1 VATMSDV
8 DLARRWGKKFL
19 ALHRTERTMEYQQ
32 RNTGFPGRNA
42 AFPGLPDG
50 GTQRQSSEQPMA
62 APETGS
68 RQFSWSDVVPPRLE
82 EVAMRENGFVMA
94 LWGGMGIVIGAVLPF
109 IYNVQV
115 DGATAPSGS
124 VINAGDR
131 FISLLFGLLLV
142 GLAVSTRYQPAL
154 RRPIAISSLV
164 LSLLG
169 FAGYSLFTLAGLAD
183 ITEQT
188 GLQVSWDPS
197 IGAVDSIAA
206 CLACAIAAIVM
217 LRTPPSET
225 R

>member
-1 VATMSDV
+1 MSGF
-8 DLARRWGKKFL
+8 DLARLWGKKFL

-32 RNTGFPGRNA
+32 RNAGFPGRNA

-50 GTQRQSSEQPMA
+50 GTQRQSSEQPTA

-68 RQFSWSDVVPPRLE
+68 RQFSWPDVVPPRLE

-94 LWGGMGIVIGAVLPF
+94 LWGGIGIVIGAVLPF
-109 IYNVQV
+109 ICNVQV
-115 DGATAPSGS
+115 DGASAPSGFA
-124 VINAGDR
+124 INAGAR
-131 FISLLFGLLLV
+131 FISLFFGLLLA
-142 GLAVSTRYQPAL
+142 GLAVSTRYRPAL

-169 FAGYSLFTLAGLAD
+169 FAGYSLFTLAGVAG

-197 IGAVDSIAA
+197 IGAVDSIAGCVA
-206 CLACAIAAIVM
+206 CVIAAIVM
-217 LRTPPSET
+217 LRTPAPSET